1 MTTAESLEIPAAG
14 IALTADV
21 TVPESAQGVVL
32 FAHGSGSGRHSTRNR
47 YVAGELHAAGLA
59 REWFVRHL
67 RGAPRR
73 HSTSQNPGTTA
84 DR

>member
-1 MTTAESLEIPAAG
+1 VSAPTLLIVGERDPAVIELNRAAMSELRAETRL
-14 IALTADV
+14 V
-21 TVPESAQGVVL
+21 TVPGATHL
-32 FAHGSGSGRHSTRNR
+32 FEEPGALEQ
-47 YVAGELHAAGLA
+47 VAGLA